1 LLEKISDLTLGGGAA
16 NVERVSRDLARSA
29 FRPQK
34 RRANLRAIAMRKH
47 DPVTGA
53 DQAGDLGRG
62 PLGVCPLLGNRSLLS
77 RANQGVS
84 ANGKE
89 HGLHK

>member
-1 LLEKISDLTLGGGAA
+1 
-16 NVERVSRDLARSA
+16 
-29 FRPQK
+29 
-34 RRANLRAIAMRKH
+34 
-47 DPVTGA
+47 
-53 DQAGDLGRG
+53 
-62 PLGVCPLLGNRSLLS
+62 LLGNRSLLS

>member
-1 LLEKISDLTLGGGAA
+1 MLEKISDLTLGRGAA
-16 NVERVSRDLARSA
+16 NVQRVAGDLARSP

-34 RRANLRAIAMRKH
+34 RRPNLRAIAMRKH
-47 DPVTGA
+47 DPVAGA
-53 DQAGDLGRG
+53 DQADDLGRG
-62 PLGVCPLLGNRSLLS
+62 ALGVGALLGDGSCFS
-77 RANQGVS
+77 RADQGVS